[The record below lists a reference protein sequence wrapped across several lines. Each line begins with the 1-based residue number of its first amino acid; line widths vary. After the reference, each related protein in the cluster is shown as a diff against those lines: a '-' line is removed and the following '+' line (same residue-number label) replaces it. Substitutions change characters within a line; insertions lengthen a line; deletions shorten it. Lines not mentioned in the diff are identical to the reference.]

1 MKYNPDSRLMQF
13 LTKLA
18 DLMILNI
25 VFIIFSIPVFT
36 IGASWTALY
45 YVALK
50 MVRDE
55 QSGIISAFARSFKEN
70 FRQAT
75 VLWIAVLLV
84 GGLLFFDIYVV
95 DSIGSTGAASLVRFT
110 VLVLLLLL
118 LMLLQYLFPMLSKF
132 SSTTSAAVKNAALM
146 AIGNF
151 PKTVIMCLITAFPVI
166 LTLINDYTMIL
177 GIFLWGIFI
186 FALIAVAN
194 SCLLA
199 DIFDKFISKPDGES
213 GNSENEQNQEDY

>member
-13 LTKLA
+13 LSKLA

-25 VFIIFSIPVFT
+25 VFIVFSVPVFT

-55 QSGIISAFARSFKEN
+55 QSSIIAAFIKSFKEN

-75 VLWIAVLLV
+75 VLWLSVLFV
-84 GGLLFFDIYVV
+84 GCLLFFDIYTV
-95 DSIGSTGAASLVRFT
+95 DSIGSGSVASVIRIT
-110 VLVLLLLL
+110 ALLLLMLL

-132 SSTTSAAVKNAALM
+132 CCTTSGAVKNAALM
-146 AIGNF
+146 AVGNF
-151 PKTVIMCLITAFPVI
+151 PKTVIMCIITSFPVV
-166 LTLINDYTMIL
+166 LTLINDYTMSL
-177 GIFLWGIFI
+177 GIFLWLIIVFS
-186 FALIAVAN
+186 LIAVAN

-199 DIFDKFISKPDGES
+199 DIFDSFISKSDGKS
-213 GNSENEQNQEDY
+213 DNSENNYNLED